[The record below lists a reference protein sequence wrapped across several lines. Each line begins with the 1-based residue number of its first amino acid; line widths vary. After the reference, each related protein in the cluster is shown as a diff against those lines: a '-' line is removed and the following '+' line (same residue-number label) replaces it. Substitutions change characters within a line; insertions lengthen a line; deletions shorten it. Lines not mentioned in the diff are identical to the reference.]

1 VVQLSRPISTR
12 RLILRRFEQRDLDD
26 LARILEDE
34 SVNRYLYSVARTR
47 AQTKEALEKR
57 ISIPEGPDD
66 TAIDNLILVAIELR
80 ETERLIGDFMLRW
93 HDDEH
98 RQGEIGGSLNPE
110 HHGRGYATEI
120 YEALLELAFDEY
132 DLHRVVGRC
141 DGRNAPSV
149 RSLEKAG
156 LHQEAHFVE
165 NEFVKGEWTD
175 EIVLAILQSEWR
187 KIRNPL

>member
-1 VVQLSRPISTR
+1 MWVAQLTRPISTR
-12 RLILRRFEQRDLDD
+12 RLIIRRFERRDLDD
-26 LARILEDE
+26 FARILEDE
-34 SVNRYLYSVARTR
+34 SVNRYLYSEARTR
-47 AQTKEALEKR
+47 EQSKELLEKR
-57 ISIPEGPDD
+57 ISLPED
-66 TAIDNLILVAIELR
+66 TDVDNALLVAIELR
-80 ETERLIGDFMLRW
+80 DTQRLIGDFMLRW

-98 RQGEIGGSLNPE
+98 RQGEVGGSLHPE
-110 HHGRGYATEI
+110 HHGQGYATEI

-175 EIVLAILQSEWR
+175 EVVLAILQSDWR
-187 KIRNPL
+187 KSRDSR

>member
-1 VVQLSRPISTR
+1 VLVAQLTRPISTQ
-12 RLILRRFEQRDLDD
+12 RLIIRRFERRDLDD

-34 SVNRYLYSVARTR
+34 SVNRYLYSVPRTR
-47 AQTKEALEKR
+47 EQSKELLEKR
-57 ISIPEGPDD
+57 ISLPEGTDV
-66 TAIDNLILVAIELR
+66 DNAVLVAIELR
-80 ETERLIGDFMLRW
+80 DTQRLIGDFMLRW

-98 RQGEIGGSLNPE
+98 RQGEVGGSLHPE
-110 HHGRGYATEI
+110 YYGQGYATEV

-141 DGRNAPSV
+141 DGRNAASV

-175 EIVLAILQSEWR
+175 EIVLAILQSDWR
-187 KIRNPL
+187 KSRDSR